1 MSPLFFYLLYI
12 FLLIYIFFRTFANS
26 IDSNRM
32 TLHEYIEQHILPR
45 YAAFDQGHQ
54 RDHAESV
61 INESLV
67 LAKEHGADLDMA
79 YTIAAFHDLGLEI
92 NRELH
97 HIHSGK
103 ILMED
108 PVLPQFFTEEQ
119 RCTMRDAVEDHR
131 ASSKNAPRTIYGAI
145 VAEADRH
152 IDPETI
158 LRRTLQFGMKQNSDA
173 DFEWHFERAYEHMLE
188 KYAEGG
194 YMKLWLQ
201 SKRNVE
207 GLKALR
213 AIIDDKEKMRNICK
227 CLFET
232 IGGL

>member
-1 MSPLFFYLLYI
+1 
-12 FLLIYIFFRTFANS
+12 
-26 IDSNRM
+26 M
-32 TLHEYIEQHILPR
+32 TLHEYIERQILPR
-45 YAAFDQGHQ
+45 YAVFDRGHQ
-54 RDHAESV
+54 RDHAQSV

-79 YTIAAFHDLGLEI
+79 YTIAAFHDLGLEV

-97 HIHSGK
+97 HLHSGE
-103 ILMED
+103 ILMAD

-119 RCTMRDAVEDHR
+119 RSIMRDAVEDHR

-152 IDPETI
+152 IDPVTI
-158 LRRTLQFGMKQNSDA
+158 LRRTLQFGMKQNPDA

-194 YMKLWLQ
+194 YMRLWLN

-207 GLKALR
+207 GLAQLR
-213 AIIDDKEKMRNICK
+213 AIINNKEQMRTICK
-227 CLFET
+227 RLFEAIT
-232 IGGL
+232 L

>member
-1 MSPLFFYLLYI
+1 
-12 FLLIYIFFRTFANS
+12 
-26 IDSNRM
+26 M

-45 YAAFDQGHQ
+45 YSAFDKGHQ

-61 INESLV
+61 IHESLV
-67 LAKEHGADLDMA
+67 LAEAYGADKEMA
-79 YTIAAFHDLGLEI
+79 YTIAAFHDLGLEKD
-92 NRELH
+92 RALH
-97 HIHSGK
+97 HIYSGE
-103 ILMED
+103 ILMAD
-108 PVLPQFFTEEQ
+108 PVLPQFFTNEQ
-119 RCTMRDAVEDHR
+119 LIVMRDAVEDHR

-173 DFEWHFERAYEHMLE
+173 DFEWQFERAYEHMLE

-207 GLKALR
+207 ELKALR

>member
-1 MSPLFFYLLYI
+1 
-12 FLLIYIFFRTFANS
+12 
-26 IDSNRM
+26 M
-32 TLHEYIEQHILPR
+32 TLHEYIERQILPR
-45 YAAFDQGHQ
+45 YAAFDRGHQ
-54 RDHAESV
+54 RDHAQSV

-79 YTIAAFHDLGLEI
+79 YTIAAFHDLGLEV

-97 HIHSGK
+97 HLHSGE
-103 ILMED
+103 ILMAD

-119 RCTMRDAVEDHR
+119 RSIMRDAVEDHR

-152 IDPETI
+152 IDPVTI
-158 LRRTLQFGMKQNSDA
+158 LRRTLQFGMKQNPDA

-194 YMKLWLQ
+194 YMRLWLN

-207 GLKALR
+207 GLTKLR
-213 AIIDDKEKMRNICK
+213 EIIGDKEYMKTICERIFQT
-227 CLFET
+227 L
-232 IGGL
+232 